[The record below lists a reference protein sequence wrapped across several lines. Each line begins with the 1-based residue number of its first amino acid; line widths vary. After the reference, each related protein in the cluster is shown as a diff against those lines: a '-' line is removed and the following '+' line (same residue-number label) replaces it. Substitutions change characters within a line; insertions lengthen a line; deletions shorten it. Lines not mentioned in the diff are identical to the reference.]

1 MAKEAAEIEAILAR
15 LRDEVG
21 RKDREG
27 GAAPLS
33 SGGTHAE
40 LEHLW
45 SVTAEPH
52 LTPGRGPLGWAKYIV
67 KVVLYRA
74 MRWYVEPFAGMQRE
88 YNLAALKLAEELAG
102 RVTELEERLAHLEKH
117 PPGP

>member
-15 LRDEVG
+15 LREEVG
-21 RKDREG
+21 RKDGESGTRPLPSR
-27 GAAPLS
+27 GARA
-33 SGGTHAE
+33 A

-52 LTPGRGPLGWAKYIV
+52 LACGRGPLGWVKHVV

-88 YNLAALKLAEELAG
+88 YNLAALKLADELAG
-102 RVTELEERLAHLEKH
+102 RVTELEERLAQVEKR